1 MILTAS
7 NSGSHVSAGETGN
20 PELGG
25 DHEMVPVYAAML
37 LLMLSGDVETNPG
50 PVTEEL
56 GEIRL
61 DIKYTDGRIT
71 CKGKFYF

>member
-20 PELGG
+20 PKLGG

-37 LLMLSGDVETNPG
+37 LLMFCQTFQSSMVAS
-50 PVTEEL
+50 V
-56 GEIRL
+56 
-61 DIKYTDGRIT
+61 K
-71 CKGKFYF
+71 